1 MSKNSTSK
9 KGVSK
14 KVFFGWPT
22 LTISTSIAA
31 VLFGY
36 ATYYATDILK
46 LSAVTIGII
55 FMISAAD
62 PGIPGC
68 KTRSRTYRELNLY

>member
-1 MSKNSTSK
+1 MSQNSTSK

-31 VLFGY
+31 VLFG
-36 ATYYATDILK
+36 YATDILK